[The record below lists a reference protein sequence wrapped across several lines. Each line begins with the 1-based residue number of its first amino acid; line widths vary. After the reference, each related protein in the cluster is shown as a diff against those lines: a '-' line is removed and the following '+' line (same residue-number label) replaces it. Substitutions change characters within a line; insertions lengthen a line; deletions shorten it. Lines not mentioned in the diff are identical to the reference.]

1 MRNPGQVFQF
11 LFNTFEMLVLV
22 VLAIKVLTYTI
33 VKKLKQKKDF
43 SVKHCYYFYVGF
55 IACQLLYALL
65 SMHSGCLTRFGFS
78 EVAVNYIKNIF
89 FTGSFAYLLIYLYK
103 VTTIRS
109 SEGLYKKNF
118 VKSQRNASLC
128 TRSLY
133 WHEILLTLIQALM
146 VGLTPY
152 VFIVSTFRVEMFTS
166 VLALIALSGVIFIK
180 ATTKDAKPIV
190 YTWIGYLIFT
200 NLIIPL
206 SFIISNL
213 EMFVQ
218 YYDNGELYIIL
229 LRAPFIVFRTL
240 QLAFL
245 TRIACSNR
253 DLKEII

>member
-22 VLAIKVLTYTI
+22 ILAIKVLTYTVVEKI
-33 VKKLKQKKDF
+33 KQKKDF
-43 SVKHCYYFYVGF
+43 NVKHSYYFYVGF
-55 IACQLLYALL
+55 ILCQLLYALL
-65 SMHSGCLTRFGFS
+65 SVNPGCLTGFNLS
-78 EVAVNYIKNIF
+78 DVAVNYIKNIF

-103 VTTIRS
+103 ITTFKS
-109 SEGLYKKNF
+109 SEDLYKKNF
-118 VKSQRNASLC
+118 VKSQKNANLC

-133 WHEILLTLIQALM
+133 WHEILLTLVQSLM
-146 VGLTPY
+146 AGLTPY

-166 VLALIALSGVIFIK
+166 ILALIAISGVIFIK
-180 ATTKDAKPIV
+180 ATTKDAETVV

-229 LRAPFIVFRTL
+229 LRAPFIVFRVL
-240 QLAFL
+240 QLFFL
-245 TRIACSNR
+245 TKVAFSGK